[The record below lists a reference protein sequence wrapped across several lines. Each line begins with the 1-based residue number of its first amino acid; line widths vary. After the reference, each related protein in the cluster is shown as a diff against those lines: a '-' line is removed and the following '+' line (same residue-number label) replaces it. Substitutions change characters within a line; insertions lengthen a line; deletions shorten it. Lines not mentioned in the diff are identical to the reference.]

1 MGIKNNHFCY
11 VCSACN
17 RVNCAIDQDDQ
28 WSYFL
33 RINLL
38 EQAEIIGGTIPNMI
52 VFGIFCLFKF
62 LFCKNKLQSKLFI
75 LGIIRSYISKYHSI
89 FTSYK
94 ITKIFRRIFGWIWI
108 CLLYTSDAADE

>member
-17 RVNCAIDQDDQ
+17 RVNCSIDKDDQ

-38 EQAEIIGGTIPNMI
+38 GQGEIIGGTIPNMI
-52 VFGIFCLFKF
+52 AFGIFCLFKF
-62 LFCKNKLQSKLFI
+62 LFCKNWKGLNARMEQKKSREKSLD
-75 LGIIRSYISKYHSI
+75 
-89 FTSYK
+89 
-94 ITKIFRRIFGWIWI
+94 
-108 CLLYTSDAADE
+108 LYEDWSV

>member
-17 RVNCAIDQDDQ
+17 RVNCAIDKDDQ

-38 EQAEIIGGTIPNMI
+38 GQAEIIGGTIPNMI
-52 VFGIFCLFKF
+52 AFGIFCLSKF
-62 LFCKNKLQSKLFI
+62 FFAKTGKNGLNARMEQKKSREKSLD
-75 LGIIRSYISKYHSI
+75 
-89 FTSYK
+89 
-94 ITKIFRRIFGWIWI
+94 
-108 CLLYTSDAADE
+108 LYEDWFV

>member
-17 RVNCAIDQDDQ
+17 RVHCAIDQDDQ

-38 EQAEIIGGTIPNMI
+38 GQAEIIGGTIPNMI
-52 VFGIFCLFKF
+52 AFGIFAYLNFYFAKTR
-62 LFCKNKLQSKLFI
+62 KNGLNARMEQKNLEKNL
-75 LGIIRSYISKYHSI
+75 
-89 FTSYK
+89 
-94 ITKIFRRIFGWIWI
+94 
-108 CLLYTSDAADE
+108 